1 MTYAI
6 FTEDGAIMATF
17 HRQHREDYLP
27 EDLMVYDTR
36 EEAAEVYAQLDLY
49 EDGEDRGA
57 YIGLIVGSV
66 DDYEVE

>member
-17 HRQHREDYLP
+17 HRQHRED
-27 EDLMVYDTR
+27 
-36 EEAAEVYAQLDLY
+36 
-49 EDGEDRGA
+49 RGA